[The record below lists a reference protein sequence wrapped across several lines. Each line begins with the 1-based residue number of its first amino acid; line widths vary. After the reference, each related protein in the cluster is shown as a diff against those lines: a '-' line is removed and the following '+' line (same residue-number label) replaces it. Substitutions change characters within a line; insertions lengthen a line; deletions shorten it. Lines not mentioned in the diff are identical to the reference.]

1 MELRR
6 EATYLWAT
14 MYPMSHLTPSMY
26 RSMELRSEATYLWAA
41 MYPMSQLTPSMYRSM
56 ELRSEATYLWAAMS
70 HLTPS
75 ALDVILNPSG
85 GIRILNNRISRLFFN
100 NHMLN
105 ICHFLQVF
113 LFSLLILN
121 LLPTKQKQIHKG
133 LRRKKFDVDRY

>member
-1 MELRR
+1 MG
-6 EATYLWAT
+6 Y
-14 MYPMSHLTPSMY
+14 YVSYVSSHSI
-26 RSMELRSEATYLWAA
+26 
-41 MYPMSQLTPSMYRSM
+41 MYRSM

-85 GIRILNNRISRLFFN
+85 GIRILNNRISRLFIN
-100 NHMLN
+100 THMLN

-113 LFSLLILN
+113 LFSLLIFN